1 MKNIKTLRLILVFAF
16 VCFIQSAYSQTP
28 TGEEMLGLNNVPTS
42 EFGNVTSPI
51 IGSLLYNPTDEN
63 VYVYTTAGWTTV
75 TNAND
80 LDSDINNELNT
91 TIILDGTDLKITD
104 AGGTIITDL
113 SPLTS
118 VVLQT
123 VSNGNTIARHAS
135 GDGTDVAI
143 KETITTLN
151 DNGDGT
157 VTYTNEGNQ
166 TTTVGIVGP
175 QGPQGVP
182 GADGA
187 DGAAGP
193 QGPQGVPGADGAD
206 GAVGPQGPQGVPGAD
221 GADGAAGPQGPQGVP
236 GTDGADGAVGPQGP
250 QGVPGADGADGAAG
264 PQGPQGV
271 PGADGADGAVGPQGP
286 QGEVGPSSTYVGQ
299 FIITATGDQV
309 ITGLPFEPSSITFV
323 AHANV
328 ETLNLDSDNGVGD
341 NNTGLANSYGTMNGF
356 ARNDSG
362 TTTQQVIYVGGSG
375 NSINDISRYASS
387 SNCIGLRYGNQNG
400 DALGRTLASLSSFDT
415 TGFTINVSTKAD
427 NVVVLYT
434 AYK

>member
-1 MKNIKTLRLILVFAF
+1 MKNINTLRLILVLTF

-91 TIILDGTDLKITD
+91 TIILDGTDLKTTD
-104 AGGTIITDL
+104 AGGTILTDL

-118 VVLQT
+118 VVIQT

-135 GDGTDVAI
+135 GDGTVVEI

-157 VTYTNEGNQ
+157 VTYTNENNQ
-166 TTTVGIVGP
+166 TTTVGIV
-175 QGPQGVP
+175 GPQGVP

-187 DGAAGP
+187 DGAVGP

-221 GADGAAGPQGPQGVP
+221 GADGAE
-236 GTDGADGAVGPQGP
+236 
-250 QGVPGADGADGAAG
+250 
-264 PQGPQGV
+264 
-271 PGADGADGAVGPQGP
+271 GPQGP

-299 FIITATGDQV
+299 FIITATGAQT
-309 ITGLPFEPSSITFV
+309 ISGLPFEPSSITFV

-341 NNTGLANSYGTMNGF
+341 NNTGLANSFGTMNGF

-387 SNCIGLRYGNQNG
+387 SNCIGIRYGNQNG
-400 DALGRTLASLSSFDT
+400 NALGRTLASLSSFDT